1 MTKKLRALIVDDE
14 RLARQKVRTFLA
26 TRDDVETAAEA
37 ANVEEAAAVLAGEA
51 IDLLFLDIQMPGGD
65 GFDLLRRVEK
75 PPAIIFVTAHD
86 EYAVRA
92 FDVAAVDY
100 LLKPYDRQR
109 FDQAIERAKAA
120 TDPERV
126 RDLIEAWD
134 TVRRGSLE
142 HFLARKRDRMY
153 LIPVKE
159 VDWIEAEGK
168 YIRVH
173 TKEASF
179 LIRDAITAVEARLDP
194 RQFVRIHRSTI
205 VNLNRIGELQRGF
218 GGDVVVLLQNGTRL
232 TLSRRF
238 RAKVREITGLDI

>member
-1 MTKKLRALIVDDE
+1 VTKKLRALIVDDE